1 MSTRTYAWAL
11 WLLTGLFAFRVAA
24 QPAALAFDGLLP
36 SFDSW
41 DGGVLPYPVLLVS
54 QLVIL
59 DWLARTAW
67 RFSTGKVVP
76 RRQIG
81 RAALAFGGVYFAVM
95 FLRLLLGATAL
106 SHVRWFASPLPAFF
120 HLVLATYLLLY
131 GYCHVHT
138 VPRNASR

>member
-1 MSTRTYAWAL
+1 MSTRAYARAL
-11 WLLTGLFAFRVAA
+11 WVLTGLFAFRVVA
-24 QPAALAFDGLLP
+24 QPAALAFDGVLP
-36 SFDSW
+36 SFNSW
-41 DGGVLPYPVLLVS
+41 DGGVLPYPVLLVT

-59 DWLARTAW
+59 GWLARTAW
-67 RFSTGKVVP
+67 RFTTGKFVP

-81 RAALAFGGVYFAVM
+81 RAALTFGGVYFAVM

-106 SHVRWFASPLPAFF
+106 SHVRWFASPLPAVF

-138 VPRNASR
+138 VSRNASR